1 MFDRHFYHIFHTGTE
16 IKSWIVPI
24 KESSFKSFVSHSPCK
39 TMIYTAPNRN
49 MRFPSHEAPTF
60 PDFSALLAPYCHSLH
75 KQRDQNSGLPTSPS
89 LPSTLRRDKTWDIF
103 GSWPTWVFPFST
115 AVILCLSAYHCCNVP
130 DTRVNSL
137 YSLLCMATEKT
148 ASHTHMCSLPADT
161 TVVILASAFHSQLK
175 LYGLWQ

>member
-1 MFDRHFYHIFHTGTE
+1 MFDGHFYHIFHTGTE

-60 PDFSALLAPYCHSLH
+60 PDFSALPAPYCHSLH

-115 AVILCLSAYHCCNVP
+115 AWYSVSLPTTAAMYRTHVSIHCTVFVHGYRENGF
-130 DTRVNSL
+130 
-137 YSLLCMATEKT
+137 
-148 ASHTHMCSLPADT
+148 SHTYVQPPCRHHRRHL
-161 TVVILASAFHSQLK
+161 SQCIP
-175 LYGLWQ
+175 

>member
-1 MFDRHFYHIFHTGTE
+1 MFDGHFYHIFHTGTE

-137 YSLLCMATEKT
+137 YSLCTWLQRKRLL
-148 ASHTHMCSLPADT
+148 THICAASLPT
-161 TVVILASAFHSQLK
+161 PPSSS
-175 LYGLWQ
+175 